1 LGCPACADGEI
12 AFIRGC
18 CDRVSAAKALW
29 RADTGSRS
37 TDPASDEPVEQPTTF
52 ELAIN
57 LQAAKAIGF

>member
-1 LGCPACADGEI
+1 MLRSRQCGQ
-12 AFIRGC
+12 
-18 CDRVSAAKALW
+18 SAR

-37 TDPASDEPVEQPTTF
+37 TDPASDVLVEQRTTF